1 MVQELVE
8 GTFEWFNK
16 KIRLP
21 IRVLDIKKELTNEEV
36 SILDLECL

>member
-16 KIRLP
+16 KIGLLVRRLDT
-21 IRVLDIKKELTNEEV
+21 RKELTDE
-36 SILDLECL
+36 